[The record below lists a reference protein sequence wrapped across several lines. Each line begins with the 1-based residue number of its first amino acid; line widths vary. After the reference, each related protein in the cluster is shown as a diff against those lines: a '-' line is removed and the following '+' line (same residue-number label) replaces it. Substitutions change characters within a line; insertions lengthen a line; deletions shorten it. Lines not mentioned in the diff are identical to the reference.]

1 VIVRGK
7 SAGAGRVDLDYG
19 LDLSFAERKRVTTPG
34 TSIKFHGT
42 YPTTMG
48 YAHATYGG
56 ILMKGNMFAT
66 TLSGNDAGKT
76 YARILSVEG
85 APIGASECAAGAFRA
100 VIARASTYPFGT
112 TGTGGWGGAS
122 DMGARIEGY
131 NYALSGSAKGGLQ
144 TLRVYAYNAPGGS
157 LSNLLGCEISVYD
170 RGEYASDGYSS
181 DNVTTL
187 IVSQRCRSVVKT
199 RTNLLVVDDRSDGS
213 HSLTTCYATA
223 MIRLHSEGGAS
234 FGARASGIHFGSAGT
249 GTGWTNAFSFQ
260 TAAGKEGFTAIADGD
275 LKGKVNG
282 YIKVYDVATGQT
294 LYLNCYDTV
303 PS

>member
-1 VIVRGK
+1 MVLD
-7 SAGAGRVDLDYG
+7 GRYQSMKG
-19 LDLSFAERKRVTTPG
+19 LDFSLAETLETGLSTAGKA
-34 TSIKFHGT
+34 IKFRGT
-42 YPTTMG
+42 YPATMG

-56 ILMKGNMFAT
+56 IKIMGNMYAT
-66 TLSGNDAGKT
+66 TASGDDAGKS
-76 YARILSVEG
+76 YARVVSVEG
-85 APIGASECAAGAFRA
+85 NCVGASECAAGAFRA
-100 VIARASTYPFGT
+100 VITREATYPFGT

-131 NYALSGSAKGGLQ
+131 NYALNGSAKGGLQ
-144 TLRVYAYNAPGGS
+144 TLRIYAYNAPGGS

-170 RGEYASDGYSS
+170 RGEYASSGYSS

-213 HSLTTCYATA
+213 HSITTCTSSA

-249 GTGWTNAFSFQ
+249 GTGWTNTFSFQ
-260 TAAGKEGFTAIADGD
+260 TATGKEGFTAIADGD

-282 YIKVYDVATGQT
+282 YIKVYDVATAQT
-294 LYLNCYDTV
+294 LYINCYDTV
-303 PS
+303 PSA

>member
-1 VIVRGK
+1 VNIRAK
-7 SAGAGRVDLDYG
+7 SAGAGRAQLDYG
-19 LDLSFAERKRVTTPG
+19 LDFSFAERKRVTTAG
-34 TSIKFHGT
+34 TAIKFRGT

-56 ILMKGNMFAT
+56 ILIQGNLFAT
-66 TLSGNDAGKT
+66 TIVGSDAGKT
-76 YARILSVEG
+76 YARVLSVEG
-85 APIGASECAAGAFRA
+85 AAVGASECAAGAFRT
-100 VIARASTYPFGT
+100 VISRDTAYPFGT

-157 LSNLLGCEISVYD
+157 LSNLLGCEMSVYD
-170 RGEYASDGYSS
+170 RGEYASDGYSA

-187 IVSQRCRSVVKT
+187 LVSQRCRSVVKT

-213 HSLTTCYATA
+213 HSLTTCLATA
-223 MIRLHSEGGAS
+223 MLRLHSEGGAS
-234 FGARASGIHFGSAGT
+234 FGARATGIHFGSAGT
-249 GTGWTNAFSFQ
+249 GTGWTHAFSFQ
-260 TAAGKEGFTAIADGD
+260 TAAGKEGFTAV
-275 LKGKVNG
+275 VNKALAGNVDG

-294 LYLNCYDTV
+294 LYINCYDA
-303 PS
+303 PPA